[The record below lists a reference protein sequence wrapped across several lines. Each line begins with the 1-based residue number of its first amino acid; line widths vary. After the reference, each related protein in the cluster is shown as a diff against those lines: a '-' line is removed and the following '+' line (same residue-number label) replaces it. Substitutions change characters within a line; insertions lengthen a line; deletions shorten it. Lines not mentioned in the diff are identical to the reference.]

1 MAAHSI
7 MSSLKNLKL
16 AQKAVIQQQEVIRE
30 LDALVDDIERCE
42 TTIVAL
48 KSELEAVNERHKNR
62 KTTREDIAYLTD
74 LLKCANKKLTWEK
87 HIASLQKRTPA
98 TLERMSRMI
107 NDPKNPPSDELRAAM
122 LKSLQGIQ
130 QAMERLQAVKVE

>member
-1 MAAHSI
+1 
-7 MSSLKNLKL
+7 MSSLKSIKL
-16 AQKAVIQQQEVIRE
+16 AQKAAIQQQDVVHE
-30 LDALVDDIERCE
+30 LNALVDDIERCE
-42 TTIVAL
+42 KTIVTL

-62 KTTREDIAYLTD
+62 QTTREDIAYLTD
-74 LLKCANKKLTWEK
+74 LLRCANKKLTWEK

-98 TLERMSRMI
+98 TLERMSKLI

>member
-1 MAAHSI
+1 
-7 MSSLKNLKL
+7 MSSLENLKL
-16 AQKAVIQQQEVIRE
+16 AQKAVIQQQEVVHE
-30 LDALVDDIERCE
+30 LNALVDDIERCE

-48 KSELEAVNERHKNR
+48 KSELEAVNERHKDR

>member
-1 MAAHSI
+1 

-42 TTIVAL
+42 TTIVTL

-122 LKSLQGIQ
+122 LRSLQGIQ